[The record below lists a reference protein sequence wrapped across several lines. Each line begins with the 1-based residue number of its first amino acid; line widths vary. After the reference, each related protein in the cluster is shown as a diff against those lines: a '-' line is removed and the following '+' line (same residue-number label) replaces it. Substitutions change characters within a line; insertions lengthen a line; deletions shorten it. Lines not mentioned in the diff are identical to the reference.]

1 MGECSEFDIVIS
13 PCVGSFG
20 PGYHAALSTRMARRT
35 NDALSRIVD
44 AQKRTLPA
52 EDHEAL
58 GLLRD
63 TLSNCIASGK
73 AREGVL
79 DGN

>member
-1 MGECSEFDIVIS
+1 MADVH
-13 PCVGSFG
+13 VGSVSG
-20 PGYHAALSTRMARRT
+20 GYLAALSTRMARRV

-44 AQKRTLPA
+44 SRKRTLSA

-63 TLSNCIASGK
+63 TLSNCIASGE

-79 DGN
+79 DG